1 MYWPYPPTDGRQCV
15 SMVISHRCSATK
27 PSVVSKT
34 LQLFKIL
41 ITSILSDFRTGRA
54 KFMIAT
60 DVAARGLGKKIFYN
74 IIIVKVV
81 VFSALF
87 HTI

>member
-60 DVAARGLGKKIFYN
+60 DVAARGLGENIL

-81 VFSALF
+81 AFSALF